1 MTPLKRARTRK
12 GLRLADVI
20 DRLRGIGCVIDTGNL
35 SRIENGKQQASTS
48 LAEKLC
54 QVFEGADRTPHPV
67 PRAVHRKAP
76 GEGRC
81 IGKDHEQSTR
91 E

>member
-20 DRLRGIGCVIDTGNL
+20 DHLRGIGCVIDTGNL

-54 QVFEGADRTPHPV
+54 QVFEGELTELHILYPERFTEK
-67 PRAVHRKAP
+67 PRGRPLHRKRP
-76 GEGRC
+76 
-81 IGKDHEQSTR
+81 
-91 E
+91 